1 MVRTSII
8 VSLVLVCLFAIG
20 TAIFMVIAI
29 VNKSSCEGTE
39 SGQCASFSC
48 PNPTD
53 PGGKG
58 TPAIRL

>member
-8 VSLVLVCLFAIG
+8 VSLVLVSLFAIG
-20 TAIFMVIAI
+20 KAIFMIIAI
-29 VNKSSCEGTE
+29 INKSNCEGTE
-39 SGQCASFSC
+39 SGQCPTFSC

-58 TPAIRL
+58 TPATR